1 MKRVLILIAGILV
14 ISSCGGGAKLINT
27 ATYSIANAPLFVSP
41 VQADLE
47 VSPEK
52 IHYYIQ
58 VTDILRAGGEENI
71 VATVVREALDVYDS
85 DVLVGL
91 EKQVKYNESGQIE
104 SIAISGYPAKYVNF
118 RPCEN
123 IPAIPVSSG
132 SEEKAQRG
140 VLGL

>member
-14 ISSCGGGAKLINT
+14 ISSCDGGAKLINT

>member
-14 ISSCGGGAKLINT
+14 FASCGVGAKLINT
-27 ATYSIANAPLFVSP
+27 ATYSMANAPLFVSP

-52 IHYYIQ
+52 IHYHMP
-58 VTDILRAGGEENI
+58 VTDIIRAGGEENI
-71 VATVVREALDVYDS
+71 VATAVCEALDVYDS
-85 DVLVGL
+85 DVIIGL
-91 EKQVKYNESGQIE
+91 EKQLKYNESGQIE
-104 SIAISGYPAKYVNF
+104 SITISGYPAKYVNF

-123 IPAIPVSSG
+123 IPAIPVTSG